1 MRQSFGLTAFQLK
14 LIAVV
19 AMTLDHVGAYC
30 GDISWIAPYASPL
43 RVIGRIAM
51 PVFLFLFVQ
60 SLRHTHSRPRLLLR
74 LYLAGLLVELWD
86 VAGVFFLGDFLGCRE
101 TGNIF
106 STFLY
111 VAILVE
117 LLEQLWRWLKT
128 RDRRTGLWVLALA
141 AMVVVPVWLNGWI
154 EARLLGPA
162 HALGIRYLLLLLG
175 LTDAFFPSLLYAEY
189 TPIFLGLGVLLYFA
203 KTKGLQCGVFAL
215 FCLACIGMLFY
226 CYGHVDFYLSVRYLT
241 VIVNETQCWMVLAL
255 PLLLLYNGQRGR
267 PVKWFFYWYY
277 PLHRT
282 ALYTAQALLG

>member
-1 MRQSFGLTAFQLK
+1 M
-14 LIAVV
+14 
-19 AMTLDHVGAYC
+19 
-30 GDISWIAPYASPL
+30 
-43 RVIGRIAM
+43 
-51 PVFLFLFVQ
+51 
-60 SLRHTHSRPRLLLR
+60 
-74 LYLAGLLVELWD
+74 
-86 VAGVFFLGDFLGCRE
+86 
-101 TGNIF
+101 
-106 STFLY
+106 
-111 VAILVE
+111 
-117 LLEQLWRWLKT
+117 
-128 RDRRTGLWVLALA
+128 ALA

-162 HALGIRYLLLLLG
+162 HALGIRYLLLVLG

-215 FCLACIGMLFY
+215 FCLACIGMLYY